1 MKPRVRCFTH
11 PARLGIAVGI
21 STLVQLAAVS
31 SAAAALSFT
40 FDRASA
46 RPGMIFVASEPGW
59 PSAPA
64 GLTVY
69 LVPTR
74 LPRVKPDPAGGYLL
88 RHPPKDGIVKLSR
101 PRPTRAHRLAIRFR
115 VPPVRPGE
123 YTIGFWCR
131 TCKKGGDFFAS
142 APWGAAWTGSPGT
155 VLRITR

>member
-31 SAAAALSFT
+31 S
-40 FDRASA
+40 
-46 RPGMIFVASEPGW
+46 ASEPGW

-88 RHPPKDGIVKLSR
+88 RHPPKDGIVKLGR